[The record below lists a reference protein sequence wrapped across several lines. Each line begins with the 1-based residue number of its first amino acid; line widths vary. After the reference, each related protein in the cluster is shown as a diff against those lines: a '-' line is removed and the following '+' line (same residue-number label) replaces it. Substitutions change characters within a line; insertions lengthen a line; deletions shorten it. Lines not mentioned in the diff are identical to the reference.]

1 ADYVPDKESTDNI
14 DTTIYAI
21 NDLGQYDI
29 LTEDLSGLD
38 KKDDLTK
45 LPSELDAVIDHIHAY
60 TEAAGIEALPRP
72 WLPPLEEEIFLP
84 ELHVVNREDLW
95 NGEKQP
101 LQATIG
107 FLDIPQMQAQEPLT
121 IDLAKDGHLA
131 VFSSPGYGKSTFLQT
146 VTMDLARQHNPERL
160 HIYLLDLGTNGLLPL
175 KGLPHVADTIM
186 VDEEVKIGKLIRRLA
201 QELKERKQKLSKYG
215 VANISMYEKASKEEV
230 PSILL
235 VIDAFDSVG
244 EAPYKEVFEKL
255 IAQIAREGASVG
267 IHLILS
273 AVRQNAIRVQ
283 MLASIKHQV
292 PLFMIEGGEARSI
305 VGKTELT
312 IEELPGRGLIKL
324 DEPTVFQTALPVCG
338 EGTLDIIEKIQAESE
353 EMANAWQGT
362 VPEPI
367 PMVPEVI
374 HMLDYL
380 QNKQVQS
387 AFSEGKTPI
396 AVDFEDVLPVNL
408 DVRTDGNTLV
418 LTDNADILERTMVSL
433 VELMGQNM
441 EVDIALYDNS
451 SNRFQRYKN
460 NVNIY
465 AGDEAAM
472 NLASEQMI
480 SVLEARED
488 AWKEIQR
495 AADGDV
501 TLKMYVEELR
511 PMYIVMTD
519 SIYSAEQMS
528 TEARK
533 NIVKLIESGPRLG
546 IYFITGS
553 QTGILYRARD
563 EISGEL
569 RKQKTGI
576 LLGRVSDQNVLSLI
590 NTIYKEALLAP
601 YEAYYI
607 KQGQYEKIKLIA
619 PNQ

>member
-1 ADYVPDKESTDNI
+1 
-14 DTTIYAI
+14 
-21 NDLGQYDI
+21 
-29 LTEDLSGLD
+29 
-38 KKDDLTK
+38 

-72 WLPPLEEEIFLP
+72 WLPPLPEQIFLP
-84 ELHVVNREDLW
+84 ELHAVNREDLW
-95 NGEKQP
+95 NGDKQP

-146 VTMDLARQHNPERL
+146 VTMDLARQHNPARL

-267 IHLILS
+267 IHLVLS

-408 DVRTDGNTLV
+408 DMRTDGNTLV

-495 AADGDV
+495 AAGSDV

-511 PMYIVMTD
+511 PMYVVMTD